1 MAAHAVFGSSATGH
15 QWRRS
20 MLRASVVESRERCCR
35 CRLVSGFKFRIQRDK
50 EESERLVKDLLAN
63 GGTRSPA
70 TVLSVRR
77 GRVTELT
84 GLGIEEQQGVWES
97 KVNVRVEPPN
107 GPQFGA
113 AFTQILEHRMLGAL
127 KVRPAAF
134 NVIYDPANLN
144 RIALDIITWREQQI
158 REMTP
163 QLNAIKSLAA
173 EFQQSGGIAGHL
185 DRLQSIEAT
194 PPAGPPEPPPD
205 GVDE

>member
-1 MAAHAVFGSSATGH
+1 V
-15 QWRRS
+15 
-20 MLRASVVESRERCCR
+20 
-35 CRLVSGFKFRIQRDK
+35 FKFKVQRDK

-84 GLGIEEQQGVWES
+84 GLGIEEQLRFWEC

-107 GPQFGA
+107 GAPFEA

-163 QLNAIKSLAA
+163 QLNAIKSMAA

-185 DRLQSIEAT
+185 DRLQSIGAN
-194 PPAGPPEPPPD
+194 PPAGPPQPPPD
-205 GVDE
+205 GVDELTRLGELRASGALTEKQFAAAKAELLRRL